1 MGKGIIDIRN
11 LSKYYGRSRGVEN
24 INLQVNKG
32 DIFGFIGPNG
42 AGKSTTI
49 RILLNLIFPDT
60 GNAEIL
66 GMDVVKDSKKI
77 KAHIGYIPSDANLYD
92 NMGVKEF
99 LFYCCRF
106 YKIGDAEER
115 IQELSGLLELDL
127 SRKMEELSMGNKKK
141 VAIIQSLVH
150 RPDILILDEPTTGL
164 DPLIQATFFDLL
176 RKENKRGTSIF
187 FSSHVLSEVQA
198 ICNRVAII
206 KNGTIV
212 KVENIE
218 TLRSK
223 QLKKI
228 HVNFEGKVPENLQ
241 IVGIDT
247 IDVKSNGY
255 LSFTYSGEIN
265 HLVKELST
273 LKITNLLIEEPDL
286 EEIFLHYYK

>member
-1 MGKGIIDIRN
+1 MNAGIIDIRN
-11 LSKYYGRSRGVEN
+11 LTKYYGHSRGVEN
-24 INLQVNKG
+24 INLKVDKG

-49 RILLNLIFPDT
+49 RILLNLIFPDK
-60 GNAEIL
+60 GSAEIL

-92 NMGVKEF
+92 KMGVKEF
-99 LFYCCRF
+99 LIYCCRF
-106 YKIGDAEER
+106 YKIRDAEER
-115 IQELSGLLELDL
+115 IQKLSGMFELDL
-127 SRKMEELSMGNKKK
+127 ARKMEELSMGNKKK
-141 VAIIQSLVH
+141 VSIIQSLIH

-176 RKENKRGTSIF
+176 RNENKKGTTIF

-198 ICNRVAII
+198 ICNKVAII
-206 KNGTIV
+206 KNGTII

-228 HVNFEGKVPENLQ
+228 HIDFEGNVPENFK
-241 IVGIDT
+241 IDGIETVD
-247 IDVKSNGY
+247 IKSNGY

-265 HLVKELST
+265 HLVKELSA